1 MSTLQ
6 ALPLLPREERLL
18 LSVAQFRPE
27 KDHALQL
34 QASRHAHT
42 ALSRRAALSQ
52 PRACARARARARA
65 RA

>member
-1 MSTLQ
+1 LWRGAVVVVFPPCDTATLQ

-34 QASRHAHT
+34 QASRHAHAT
-42 ALSRRAALSQ
+42 LSQ
-52 PRACARARARARA
+52 P
-65 RA
+65 